1 MQILDFQHQ
10 GSYIPDEQDRVIF
23 LWKLILQRHI
33 LSWAM
38 YPTNKEKKVRYLEGA
53 MEAFLTDI
61 GDGYRVNKIIN
72 RPVSERPGT
81 TERAPGLAR
90 FSTKAFQITKEDR
103 DQVTP
108 YDQDITLHAEAVKQ
122 EIWHSCYHKKEPED
136 EEGEEPQEEE
146 KSDAEKEAE
155 KKAQTPF
162 KIDL

>member
-1 MQILDFQHQ
+1 LNHLLKLRIYFPIKSVILLSKHE
-10 GSYIPDEQDRVIF
+10 GSYIPDEQDRVVF

-61 GDGYRVNKIIN
+61 GDGYRVNKIVN
-72 RPVSERPGT
+72 RP
-81 TERAPGLAR
+81 
-90 FSTKAFQITKEDR
+90 ITKEDR
-103 DQVTP
+103 DQITP
-108 YDQDITLHAEAVKQ
+108 YDHDITLHAEAVKR
-122 EIWHSCYHKKEPED
+122 EIWHSCYHKKQPED

-146 KSDAEKEAE
+146 KSDEEKETE